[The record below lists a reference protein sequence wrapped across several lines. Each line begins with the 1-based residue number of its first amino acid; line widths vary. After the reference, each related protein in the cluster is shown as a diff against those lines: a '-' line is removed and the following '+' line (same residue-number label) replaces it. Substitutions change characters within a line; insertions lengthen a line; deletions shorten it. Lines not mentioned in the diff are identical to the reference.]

1 MKDGLP
7 RPISQHILLQK
18 AFSDGSCV
26 ISSFTGMV
34 PVFTDLE
41 DVLVWRWLANG
52 GYSATLVYKVIIE
65 AGRIKWS
72 FMEI

>member
-7 RPISQHILLQK
+7 RPISQHILLQEV
-18 AFSDGSCV
+18 FSDGSRV

-52 GYSATLVYKVIIE
+52 EYCAASVYKVVIE